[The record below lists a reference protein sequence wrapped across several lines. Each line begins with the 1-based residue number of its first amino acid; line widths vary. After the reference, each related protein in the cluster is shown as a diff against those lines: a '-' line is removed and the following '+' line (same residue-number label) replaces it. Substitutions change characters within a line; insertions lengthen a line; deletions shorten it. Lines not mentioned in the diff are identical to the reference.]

1 MNLIGN
7 NGIWQQLSIAM
18 HSAVKQNRALP
29 HILLAGAAGCG
40 KTSTAKQIAKILK
53 TDFKAIACDSLKQR
67 RDVLKLAAQLNRQG
81 YDRDGNK
88 VSYIRPTVIFIDE
101 IHGLSVQAQEM
112 LGILMEEFY
121 LPLTQDDLRII
132 KFANK
137 KVKQEMIFKCPEF
150 TLIGAT
156 TNDGKLTK
164 PFRDRF
170 KLRFLFQTYNIEE
183 AKEIVKVHAKRLE
196 IPIEEKAVEA
206 IAKRG
211 RGVPRILVSLLER
224 CRDFVIASHQA
235 KITYESASV
244 VFELAGID
252 DNGLTKTDIDLMKI
266 LYEIN
271 APIGLENLAT
281 ILHESPKVLSETVE
295 PYLIQQGL
303 IIRGKRGRE
312 ITEKGIEYLAQ
323 KGIIKLNHSNFYIEL

>member
-1 MNLIGN
+1 MELIGN
-7 NGIWQQLSIAM
+7 TEIWQQLFIAM

-40 KTSTAKQIAKILK
+40 KTSTAKKIAEILH
-53 TDFKAIACDSLKQR
+53 TDFRAISYDSLKQR
-67 RDVLKLAAQLNRQG
+67 RDVLKLASQLNREG
-81 YDRDGNK
+81 YDREGNK
-88 VSYIRPTVIFIDE
+88 IAYIRPTIIFIDE

-121 LPLTQDDLRII
+121 IPLTRDDLKLIRG
-132 KFANK
+132 ANK
-137 KVKQEMIFKCPEF
+137 KVREEMVFKCPEF

-170 KLRFLFQTYNIEE
+170 KLRFLFHTYIFED
-183 AKEIVKVHAKRLE
+183 AKKIVQMHAKRLR
-196 IPIEEKAVEA
+196 IPIDETAVEA

-224 CRDFVIASHQA
+224 CRDFVIASQQD
-235 KITYESASV
+235 KITGESANL
-244 VFELAGID
+244 VFELAEID
-252 DNGLTKTDIDLMKI
+252 DNGLTRTDISLMEA
-266 LYEIN
+266 LYNIN
-271 APIGLENLAT
+271 APVGLENLAT

-312 ITEKGIEYLAQ
+312 ITEKGVEYLAQ
-323 KGIIKLNHSNFYIEL
+323 KGIIELNDSNFYIEL

>member
-1 MNLIGN
+1 MDLIGN
-7 NGIWQQLSIAM
+7 VEIWQQLSIAM

-40 KTSTAKQIAKILK
+40 KTSTAKQIARILR
-53 TDFKAIACDSLKQR
+53 TEFRTVACDSLKQR
-67 RDVLKLAAQLNRQG
+67 KDVLKLAARLNREG
-81 YDRDGNK
+81 YDKDGNK
-88 VSYIRPTVIFIDE
+88 ISYIRPTIVFIDE

-121 LPLTQDDLRII
+121 IPLTREDLKLI
-132 KFANK
+132 KAVGK
-137 KVKQEMIFKCPEF
+137 KVKEEMVFKCPEF

-170 KLRFLFQTYNIEE
+170 KLRFLFSTYTLEE
-183 AKEIVKVHAKRLE
+183 SKKIVELHARRLE
-196 IPIEEKAVEA
+196 IPIEKDAVEV
-206 IAKRG
+206 IASRG

-224 CRDFVIASHQA
+224 CRDFVIASQQET
-235 KITYESASV
+235 ITLEAANL

-252 DNGLTKTDIDLMKI
+252 DTGLTQTDINLLKA

-271 APIGLENLAT
+271 APVGLENLAT
-281 ILHESPKVLSETVE
+281 MLHESPKVLAETAE
-295 PYLIQQGL
+295 PYLIQRGL
-303 IIRGKRGRE
+303 IVRGKRGRE
-312 ITEKGIEYLAQ
+312 ITEKGIEYLA
-323 KGIIKLNHSNFYIEL
+323 GRGLIKLQNSNFYIDV